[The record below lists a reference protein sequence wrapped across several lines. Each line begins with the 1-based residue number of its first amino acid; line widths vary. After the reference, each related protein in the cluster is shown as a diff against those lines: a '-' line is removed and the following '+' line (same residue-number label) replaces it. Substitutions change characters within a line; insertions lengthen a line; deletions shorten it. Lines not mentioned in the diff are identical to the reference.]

1 MAFEFETPL
10 ILRLRK
16 ALGSGLSVITS
27 CFYFLTS
34 LLFGFYIYLFTD
46 NLNSLPILAVILTF
60 LSLLPFITGLA
71 VFVGAKHREK
81 MLSTVGANTGIIF
94 SLISF
99 IVLIGSYIFFMY
111 DGNFFAPIG
120 KMVSFFG
127 IQDQAFV
134 LLRSEIFFGVAALFS
149 LLSLGYFWNM
159 RKTIL
164 NNRPHR
170 AFSLLIS
177 VFSIALVIVFTALA
191 VYSFITV
198 GIENFTPTLTNIYY
212 IVLAVFVLISL
223 FLTGLCGIK
232 YYNSCGGN
240 KYDF

>member
-16 ALGSGLSVITS
+16 ALGSGLT
-27 CFYFLTS
+27 LTTS
-34 LLFGFYIYLFTD
+34 LFFLLTAALFGLYIYLFTD
-46 NLNSLPILAVILTF
+46 SSKALPILAVILAAVCF
-60 LSLLPFITGLA
+60 LAFLTGLIT
-71 VFVGAKHREK
+71 FVSARRREK

-232 YYNSCGGN
+232 YYNSCGG
-240 KYDF
+240 KR